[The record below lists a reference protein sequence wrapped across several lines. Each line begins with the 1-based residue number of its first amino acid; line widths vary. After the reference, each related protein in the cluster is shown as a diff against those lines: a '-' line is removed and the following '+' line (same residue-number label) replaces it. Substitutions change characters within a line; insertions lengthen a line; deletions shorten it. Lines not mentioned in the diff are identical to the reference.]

1 MSTATPHLDR
11 CPVCGRE
18 PIDCDWIPEYRQ
30 FLVGCPKCTV
40 YSIEKSLAVRF
51 GQPLFLKD
59 RVLLER
65 LSTYLGNAQED
76 DDREIT
82 EINWRILAVES

>member
-1 MSTATPHLDR
+1 MSLTTPHLER
-11 CPVCGRE
+11 CPVCGHE
-18 PIDCDWIPEYRQ
+18 SIDCDWIPEYRQ
-30 FLVGCPKCTV
+30 FLVRCPKCTV
-40 YSIEKSLAVRF
+40 YSIERALAVRF

-65 LSTYLGNAQED
+65 LSAYLGNAGED

-82 EINWRILAVES
+82 EASWRRLAVES